1 LKKGGERVE
10 EVFNPSNLDSSNYI
24 TTI

>member
-24 TTI
+24 TII